1 MNSLKSEVCHW
12 ETSLRHITREFS
24 VGDQRNWGRLLLS
37 WQYLGCCL
45 FCNLNSS
52 CSSLKDSNLD
62 VSFKLLLSHC
72 LPTIIQADVKNYSPA
87 IFILIFYQIKGYR
100 DCSREHLNNKWK
112 EFQMNTL
119 SFKVRRVCF
128 LRGATMMAKPLHV
141 DLLVSPKGTKLLYKH
156 KENRHIV
163 LVWIIHV
170 Q

>member
-1 MNSLKSEVCHW
+1 M
-12 ETSLRHITREFS
+12 
-24 VGDQRNWGRLLLS
+24 NWGRLLLS

-62 VSFKLLLSHC
+62 ISFKLLLSHC
-72 LPTIIQADVKNYSPA
+72 LPTVIQVEVKNYSPA
-87 IFILIFYQIKGYR
+87 ILNLIFYQMKEYM

-119 SFKVRRVCF
+119 SFKVRKVSF
-128 LRGATMMAKPLHV
+128 LKGAIKMPRPLHV
-141 DLLVSPKGTKLLYKH
+141 DLLVSPKGSKLLDRY
-156 KENRHIV
+156 KENRHMV
-163 LVWIIHV
+163 LMWIIHA